1 MILGRWGQFQS
12 QLGPVALGLGL
23 ALALALTFALMTSYS
38 PTESLWRIRASSL
51 LSYYELSLDLGFLID
66 CVFFTKF

>member
-23 ALALALTFALMTSYS
+23 ALAFALMTSYS
-38 PTESLWRIRASSL
+38 PTESLWRIKASSI

>member
-23 ALALALTFALMTSYS
+23 ALALTFALMTSYS
-38 PTESLWRIRASSL
+38 PTESLWRIKASSI
-51 LSYYELSLDLGFLID
+51 LSHYELSLDLGFFFID